1 VFEYLTQVEREVY
14 ELILRAGELMAKDIP
29 FKQAGVIPSLVRK
42 ELVEVNKRPVS
53 TMGERKLKFLR
64 VKKEPEEKQG
74 EP

>member
-1 VFEYLTQVEREVY
+1 MFEYLTRAEREIY

-29 FKQAGVIPSLVRK
+29 LKKAGVIPSLVRK
-42 ELVEVNKRPVS
+42 GLVEVNKRPVS
-53 TMGERKLKFLR
+53 AMGERKLKFLR